1 MNSDLGSGL
10 RLARG
15 LLRLYSLAVASE
27 HRAVADHLLCAL
39 EQLAK
44 SEPATEHLLDQAY
57 LRGIGHHAPADP
69 HTPRTEP
76 Q

>member
-1 MNSDLGSGL
+1 MNSDLGSCL

-27 HRAVADHLLCAL
+27 HRGVADHLLCAL

-44 SEPATEHLLDQAY
+44 SEPAFEHLLDQAY
-57 LRGIGHHAPADP
+57 LRGIGHHDPADP
-69 HTPRTEP
+69 HARAEP